1 MTDKKDQQRIAT
13 LEQLLAISRK
23 LNSTLEMR
31 PLLLQIVESARD
43 LTGADGASI
52 LLFDGGKATL
62 HFAASSGPDSSQ
74 LESAEVPLENSLAG
88 WVVQNRQLAVVEDA
102 TTDPRMY
109 VIQDIGATRSIVA
122 VPMFFGEEVVG
133 VLESVTLHGHYHFT
147 SEDVET
153 LETMASVAA
162 VAVKNALLF
171 QQTDWIAL
179 VVHEIRTPLTA
190 IMSYADLLLRP
201 EISSDM
207 RENFL
212 GIIRQEADRLSTLV
226 SQFLDL
232 ARLESGRVSMA
243 QEAFDVATIVALSA
257 NVIAPLVKE
266 RGAALNI
273 QLEQPLPAALGDSQ
287 RIHQVLLNLISNA
300 LKYSDPGA
308 TVTLL
313 ARREQREILLG
324 VADNG
329 PGIPPDQIPRL
340 FQKFSRLPGSERR
353 AVGAGLGLVI
363 TRQIIETHGGRIWVE
378 SELEKGSTFYF
389 TLPIADTQAP
399 ETSLKQPI
407 SQ

>member
-1 MTDKKDQQRIAT
+1 MSDESALKRIAI

-31 PLLLQIVESARD
+31 PLLLQIVEAARD

-52 LLFDGGKATL
+52 LLVEAGKSSL
-62 HFAASSGPDSSQ
+62 RFAASSGPQSSQ
-74 LESAEVPLENSLAG
+74 LESAEVPRESLAG
-88 WVVQNRQLAVVEDA
+88 WVVETRQEAIVEDA

-109 VIQDIGATRSIVA
+109 VMQDISYTRSIVA
-122 VPMFFGEEVVG
+122 VPMVFGEEVIG
-133 VLESVTLHGHYHFT
+133 VLEAVTLEAHHAFT
-147 SEDVET
+147 TNDVEA
-153 LETMASVAA
+153 LQTMASVAA
-162 VAVKNALLF
+162 VAVKNAQLF

-201 EISSDM
+201 ELNPTQ

-212 GIIRQEADRLSTLV
+212 GIIRQEADRLGTLV

-232 ARLESGRVSMA
+232 ARLESGRVSLA
-243 QEAFDVATIVALSA
+243 QESFDLATIVNLSS

-266 RGAALNI
+266 HAATLSIELAEN
-273 QLEQPLPAALGDSQ
+273 LLPAWGDSQ

-300 LKYSDPGA
+300 LKYSDQGA
-308 TVTLL
+308 QVTLT
-313 ARREQREILLG
+313 AQRHAEGLLMG
-324 VADNG
+324 VHDNG
-329 PGIPPDQIPRL
+329 PGIPPEQLPRL

-363 TRQIIETHGGRIWVE
+363 TRQIVEGHGGHIWVE
-378 SELEKGSTFYF
+378 SELGQGSTFYF
-389 TLPIADTQAP
+389 TLPIAKD
-399 ETSLKQPI
+399 
-407 SQ
+407 